1 MFVKAVNLGNL
12 ADGDIGFIV
21 KFMDNILHLSNLE
34 TVYNNVD
41 HGLFLIRIEALCI
54 DHRYTAGKCIREFLT
69 DFLWLRCND
78 IGGVWTGENFFSKK
92 VNPFYDKVDSLKS
105 AIYVTME

>member
-1 MFVKAVNLGNL
+1 MFVKAVNFGNL

-78 IGGVWTGENFFSKK
+78 IGGLERSIPSTI
-92 VNPFYDKVDSLKS
+92 KS
-105 AIYVTME
+105 IVLSAAIYVTME